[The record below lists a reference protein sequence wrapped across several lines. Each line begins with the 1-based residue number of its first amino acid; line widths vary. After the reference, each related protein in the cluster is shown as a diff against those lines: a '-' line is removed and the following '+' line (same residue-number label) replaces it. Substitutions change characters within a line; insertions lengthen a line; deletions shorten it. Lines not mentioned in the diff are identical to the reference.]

1 MQLVY
6 SKVLQASN
14 GPLSD
19 LPGEPPLSLQS
30 SAVDQVL
37 DTPLLYFH
45 IILSAAVCFSAYQI
59 LLLLSNFA

>member
-45 IILSAAVCFSAYQI
+45 IILSAAVC
-59 LLLLSNFA
+59 LSVT